1 MKPDEKETLRKLFR
15 LDVAVNDLR
24 EEGKYPFTDDR
35 VALEIN
41 EDDLG
46 SFCEKIESTDDYT
59 VSEWHKLFVE
69 EGYAYS
75 TVAPEPEFSL
85 STLWGIISKVFLWYD
100 YELEDLPFFKHWY
113 KTYKKN
119 EGKLLSELDDLNDNK
134 KVDLCAYLEI
144 TSKERE
150 LSAEEIKAFNRFI
163 DELCESGV
171 YWAKDRKDLF
181 RGETIK

>member
-15 LDVAVNDLR
+15 LDVTVNDLR
-24 EEGKYPFTDDR
+24 EEGKYPFTDDPA
-35 VALEIN
+35 ALEVN

-59 VSEWHKLFVE
+59 VSEWHKLFVK

-75 TVAPEPEFSL
+75 SVNPEPEFSL

-113 KTYKKN
+113 RTYKKN

-181 RGETIK
+181 RKEALK

>member
-15 LDVAVNDLR
+15 LDAAVNDLR
-24 EEGKYPFTDDR
+24 EEGKYSITDNIDR
-35 VALEIN
+35 LEIS
-41 EDDLG
+41 EDDLR
-46 SFCEKIESTDDYT
+46 SFCEKIENTDDYT

-113 KTYKKN
+113 RTYKNNK
-119 EGKLLSELDDLNDNK
+119 GKLLSELDDLNDNK
-134 KVDLCAYLEI
+134 KVDLCAYLDI

-171 YWAKDRKDLF
+171 YWAKDKKDLF
-181 RGETIK
+181 RKEALK